1 VASSFFDTIL
11 IREDANPRGRQRGTT
26 ADIIRE
32 GIEAGVR
39 DGARCRAI
47 ETVLD
52 ELDATRQ
59 ALDMG
64 RDGDLVVLCVD
75 HANLAWKELQHR
87 RHGTPAGD
95 TEANE
100 DPGAGTSADVDD
112 EEEPYA

>member
-1 VASSFFDTIL
+1 
-11 IREDANPRGRQRGTT
+11 
-26 ADIIRE
+26 
-32 GIEAGVR
+32 
-39 DGARCRAI
+39 
-47 ETVLD
+47 VLD

-95 TEANE
+95 AEGNAAE
-100 DPGAGTSADVDD
+100 DHGAGTSADVDD